1 MDREPGMNW
10 KVRIKHAIPVPLLNA
25 LLLTFPFLHRT
36 KLVCYETT
44 LQENHGID
52 ELLMQLSMVLGIR
65 GDIIECGS
73 SRCGASI
80 IMANY
85 LRSKHVHRIIYAC
98 DSFEGFN
105 PIELDRER
113 QAGLTEVSDG
123 VFTSTSYEYVKRK
136 IEKLGVED
144 MVVPI
149 KGFFQD
155 TLPQLESNFCFAL
168 IDCDLRESII
178 YCAEA
183 IWPKLMSDGRIV
195 FDDYTSEFFR
205 GARLGIEF
213 FVNKYGREISEHG
226 LMNRLYYVCKK

>member
-1 MDREPGMNW
+1 MNW
-10 KVRIKHAIPVPLLNA
+10 KTRIKHAIPVPLLNT
-25 LLLTFPFLHRT
+25 LLLILPFLYRT
-36 KLVCYETT
+36 KLVYYETT

-52 ELLMQLSMVLGIR
+52 ELLAQLRMVLNIEGN
-65 GDIIECGS
+65 IIECGS

-85 LRSKHVHRIIYAC
+85 LRSKQVHKIICAC
-98 DSFEGFN
+98 DSFEGFD
-105 PIELDRER
+105 PVELARER
-113 QAGLTEVSDG
+113 QAGLTDVSDE

-136 IEKLGVED
+136 IRKLGVED

-168 IDCDLRESII
+168 IDCDLKESII

-183 IWPKLMSDGRIV
+183 IWPKLMSGGRIV
-195 FDDYTSEFFR
+195 FDDYTSGYFR

-213 FVNKYGREISEHG
+213 FVNKYGGEISEHG